1 MRGARL
7 ARELLEAIAAERT
20 PRFFKDGDGRHAIS
34 FGPEDADPAGRP
46 VLVHRGAD
54 GIASL
59 RFRIDAAGR
68 LRRREEHDSD
78 GRHVHTAYEAYMRA
92 TPGRVLP
99 VRVATMAYEAD
110 HILRSEVAEDTHC
123 LVRHA
128 WLPSGRRVQLSQVHG
143 ATIRWARLA
152 EHVLL

>member
-1 MRGARL
+1 
-7 ARELLEAIAAERT
+7 
-20 PRFFKDGDGRHAIS
+20 
-34 FGPEDADPAGRP
+34 
-46 VLVHRGAD
+46 
-54 GIASL
+54 
-59 RFRIDAAGR
+59 
-68 LRRREEHDSD
+68 
-78 GRHVHTAYEAYMRA
+78 MRA

-152 EHVLL
+152 EHVLLKLHLIPDRGTEETCTAIPASSIS